1 MLILYLLERGSPV
14 SATSTAS
21 SSGMWTSLSTGNSM
35 WTSLIY
41 SIYRQLTFSS
51 LFPESDIESDK
62 GEGAAAASPAAAE
75 SNMVGV
81 TSEPIY
87 RNKELVIHHLIT
99 AALCV
104 SSYFSGTQPT
114 RIIRRLC
121 LDCTSRT
128 TYIQDI

>member
-21 SSGMWTSLSTGNSM
+21 SSGMWTSF
-35 WTSLIY
+35 IY
-41 SIYRQLTFSS
+41 SIYWQLTFNS

-104 SSYFSGTQPT
+104 SSYFSGTAYPHHPKA
-114 RIIRRLC
+114 L
-121 LDCTSRT
+121 S
-128 TYIQDI
+128 